1 MPRAGRSVTPPLVLI
16 IIIFVVAAGYFV
28 WRTLR
33 PVGIISPPAPTSA
46 TLVPVR
52 FTDLP
57 GWKTGD
63 PRDALA
69 AFVRSCD
76 AIGKK
81 PATGRLGA
89 DGYAGTAGD
98 WQAVCKSAPPQM
110 TDAANARAFFESR
123 FTPLEVKRTDGAPAL
138 FTGYYEPELSAS
150 RTKQGR
156 YTAPIYGLPDN
167 LVGADLGDFR
177 PEWAGERLSG
187 CVDGHRLLPC
197 PTRADIDAHG
207 LSNAKV
213 LVYADDPVGV
223 FFLHIQ
229 GSGRVRLDDGQMIR
243 IAYAGQNGRP
253 YTPIGR
259 VLLQRGLLD
268 RASLS
273 MQAIRTWLKAHAAE
287 AQSLME
293 TDQSY
298 VFFREQPPI
307 GDAKLG
313 SPGSEGVPLTPAA
326 SLAVDQHIHALGTPV
341 YIAAVR
347 PDADTNRS
355 ERTFDQLLIAQD
367 TGGAIRGP
375 ARGDVFWG
383 FGADAESIAGRMK
396 AEGRMFV
403 LLPKA
408 VAARLRAPTTLRVS

>member
-1 MPRAGRSVTPPLVLI
+1 MPRTRRSLAPSLI
-16 IIIFVVAAGYFV
+16 LIVAIFVLAAGYFV
-28 WRTLR
+28 WRTLNPNR
-33 PVGIISPPAPTSA
+33 LGPPSAAVPA

-52 FTDLP
+52 FADLP
-57 GWKTGD
+57 GWQGAD
-63 PRDALA
+63 PRNALA
-69 AFVRSCD
+69 AFLRSCD
-76 AIGKK
+76 ALTKK
-81 PATGRLGA
+81 PADERLGSN
-89 DGYAGTAGD
+89 GYAGRAGD
-98 WQAVCKSAPPQM
+98 WQAVCKQVPRQV
-110 TDAANARAFFESR
+110 ANAEAARAFFEFR
-123 FTPLEVKRTDGAPAL
+123 FAPVEVKRGDDMPAL

-150 RTKQGR
+150 RKKQGP

-167 LVGADLGDFR
+167 LVSAELGAFR
-177 PEWAGERLSG
+177 PEWEGERLYG

-207 LSNAKV
+207 LSNAPV
-213 LVYADDPVGV
+213 LAYADDPVAV

-229 GSGRVRLDDGQMIR
+229 GSGRVKLDDGQMLR
-243 IAYAGQNGRP
+243 IAYAGQNGRK

-273 MQAIRTWLKAHAAE
+273 MQAIRAWMKAHADE
-287 AQSLME
+287 AQALME

-298 VFFREQPPI
+298 VFFREQPI

-313 SPGSEGVPLTPAA
+313 SPGSEAVPLTPGA

-341 YIAAVR
+341 YVAAMR
-347 PDADTNRS
+347 PDANPKRPERS
-355 ERTFDQLLIAQD
+355 FAQLLVAQD
-367 TGGAIRGP
+367 AGGAIRGP

-383 FGADAESIAGRMK
+383 FGLDAESIAGRMK

-403 LLPKA
+403 LLPRA
-408 VAARLRAPTTLRVS
+408 VAARLHGPTTLRVS

>member
-1 MPRAGRSVTPPLVLI
+1 MARARRSVAPSLILIVLI
-16 IIIFVVAAGYFV
+16 FAIAAGYFV

-33 PVGIISPPAPTSA
+33 PVRIVSPSAATSA
-46 TLVPVR
+46 TLIPVR

-63 PRDALA
+63 PHDAFA
-69 AFVRSCD
+69 AFSRSCD
-76 AIGKK
+76 ALRKK
-81 PATGRLGA
+81 PAAERLGA
-89 DGYAGTAGD
+89 NGYAGTVGD
-98 WQAVCKSAPPQM
+98 WQAVCKSAPQQM
-110 TDAANARAFFESR
+110 ADAANARAFFESR
-123 FTPLEVKRTDGAPAL
+123 FTPVEVKRTDGTPAL

-167 LVGADLGDFR
+167 LVSADLGDFR
-177 PEWAGERLSG
+177 PAWAGERLSG
-187 CVDGHRLLPC
+187 CVDRHRLLPC
-197 PTRADIDAHG
+197 PTRADIDTHG
-207 LSNAKV
+207 LSDAKV
-213 LVYADDPVGV
+213 LVYADDPVAV

-229 GSGRVRLDDGQMIR
+229 GSGRVRLDDGHMIR

-293 TDQSY
+293 IDQSY
-298 VFFREQPPI
+298 VFFREQPI
-307 GDAKLG
+307 GDPKLG

-326 SLAVDQHIHALGTPV
+326 SLAVDQHLHALGTPV
-341 YIAAVR
+341 YIAAMR
-347 PDADTNRS
+347 PDADPDRS
-355 ERTFDQLLIAQD
+355 ERNFDRLLIAQD

-375 ARGDVFWG
+375 ARGDIFWG

-408 VAARLRAPTTLRVS
+408 VAARLHAPTTLRVS